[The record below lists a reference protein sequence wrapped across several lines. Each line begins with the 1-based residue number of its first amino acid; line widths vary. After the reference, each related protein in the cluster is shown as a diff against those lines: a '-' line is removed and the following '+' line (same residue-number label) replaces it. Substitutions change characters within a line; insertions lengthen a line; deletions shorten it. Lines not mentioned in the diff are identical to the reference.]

1 MKNRIRMVG
10 QLHQTECGYCC
21 IAMISG
27 YHRLNVTLKELRDIG
42 NTGRDGLS
50 LLDIMEIC
58 DKLNLEARTYEIEA
72 TDTNNFGL
80 PCIAFWEEKHFVV
93 IEKFDKKGV
102 WIYDPA
108 GLDKV
113 RISFEEFNEKFS
125 NYIIEVNRTEKTEV
139 RKRVNVWRPYLKY
152 ILENKKSMTIFLFSS
167 IFLYGITLILSYFMQ
182 EIIDRLSNN
191 TLSVSLVLISAIMV
205 VAFQTIVRLV
215 QGKSV
220 LYINN
225 NVDFKFM
232 DDFFSHLL
240 KLPYHFFQSRSSGD
254 ILYSASSIRV
264 IRNTLST
271 EVITSA
277 MNIFFMLFV
286 LVYMFVFSKIIAL
299 LCCALIII
307 YGLLLLVNTR
317 YLTRFTNNEV
327 MNTSKLHANQNE
339 MIFNIFSVKING
351 IEGLVYKEWKKKL
364 ESFITS
370 VKRKENFSNY
380 IQTAIGAFETLSPL
394 LVIWLGAYLYLQ
406 GMLTTGEIVMLYTL
420 SIQLFNICKSLF
432 QLYSSFVTSS
442 MYLNRVH
449 DVLVEEEEKA
459 NPNGERP
466 ELQGNIRLEN
476 VSYRYGKG
484 SVLNGITLQI
494 NAGEKVAL
502 VGESG
507 SGKSTLA
514 KIIVGL
520 YPPTSGNV
528 YFDEYDSFDI
538 ETKYLKSLIGIVPQ
552 EITLFNKTIREN
564 IILHDVE
571 VPEEELERAAI
582 KANVYDDIMNMPMKF
597 NTLVSESGT
606 NLSGGQKQRI
616 AIARALINNPKFIVF
631 DEATSSLDYKNEKQ
645 IDEYLKE
652 IQCTRIIIS
661 HKLTSIKDADKI
673 VVLKNGEIDAYGDHE
688 YLIRNNEF
696 YRNYFNLLEYSPS
709 RHYS

>member
-21 IAMISG
+21 LAMISG
-27 YHRLNVTLKELRDIG
+27 YHGLHVTLRELREIG

-72 TDTNNFGL
+72 TDTANFGL

-113 RISFEEFNEKFS
+113 RISYEEFNEKFS
-125 NYIIEVNRTEKTEV
+125 NYIIEVNRTEQTEV

-152 ILENKKSMTIFLFSS
+152 ILDNKKFIVIFLFSS

-182 EIIDRLSNN
+182 EIIDRLTNN
-191 TLSVSLVLISAIMV
+191 TLSVNLVLISALLV
-205 VAFQTIVRLV
+205 VAFQTVIRLV

-220 LYINN
+220 LYLNN

-277 MNIFFMLFV
+277 MNLFFMLFV
-286 LVYMFVFSKIIAL
+286 LIYMFVFSEVIAL
-299 LCCALIII
+299 LCCTLIII
-307 YGLLLLVNTR
+307 YGLLLLVNTK

-364 ESFITS
+364 ENFIAS

-380 IQTAIGAFETLSPL
+380 IQTSIGAFETLSPL

-420 SIQLFNICKSLF
+420 SIQLFTICKSLF
-432 QLYSSFVTSS
+432 QLYSSFVTST
-442 MYLNRVH
+442 MYLSRVH
-449 DVLVEEEEKA
+449 DVLAEEEEKA
-459 NPNGERP
+459 NPNGVRP
-466 ELQGNIRLEN
+466 VLHGNIRLDN
-476 VSYRYGKG
+476 VSYKYGKG
-484 SVLNGITLQI
+484 SVLSGITLQI

-520 YPPTSGNV
+520 YPPNSGNV
-528 YFDEYDSFDI
+528 YFDGYDSFDI
-538 ETKYLKSLIGIVPQ
+538 DTKYLKSLIGIVPQ

-571 VPEEELERAAI
+571 VTEEELEKAAM
-582 KANVYDDIMNMPMKF
+582 KANIYEDIMDMPMKF

-652 IQCTRIIIS
+652 IECTRIIIS

-673 VVLKNGEIDAYGDHE
+673 IVLKNGQIDACGNHE
-688 YLIRNNEF
+688 ELIRNNEF
-696 YRNYFNLLEYSPS
+696 YRNYFNLLEYSPG
-709 RHYS
+709 R

>member
-1 MKNRIRMVG
+1 MVG
-10 QLHQTECGYCC
+10 QVHQTECGYCC
-21 IAMISG
+21 IAMLSG
-27 YHRLNVTLKELRDIG
+27 YHRFNVTLKELREIG
-42 NTGRDGLS
+42 DTGRDGLS
-50 LLDIMEIC
+50 LLDIMDIF
-58 DKLNLEARTYEIEA
+58 DKLNFEARTYEIEA
-72 TDTNNFGL
+72 TDINNFGT

-108 GLDKV
+108 GIDKT

-125 NYIIEVNRTEKTEV
+125 HYIIEVNPTAKTEV
-139 RKRVNVWRPYLKY
+139 KKRDHVWRPYLKY
-152 ILENKKSMTIFLFSS
+152 ILLNKKFMLIFLFSS
-167 IFLYGITLILSYFMQ
+167 MFLYGITLVLSYFIQ
-182 EIIDRLSNN
+182 AIIDRLNSNHV
-191 TLSVSLVLISAIMV
+191 SVSLILIAAIMV
-205 VAFQTIVRLV
+205 VAFQTIVKLI

-225 NVDFKFM
+225 NVDFQFM

-277 MNIFFMLFV
+277 MNVFFMVFV
-286 LVYMFVFSKIIAL
+286 IIYMFMFSSTIAL
-299 LCCALIII
+299 LCCILIGV
-307 YGLLLLVNTR
+307 YGVLLFVNKT

-327 MNTSKLHANQNE
+327 MNTSKLHAQQNE

-351 IEGLVYKEWKKKL
+351 LEKRVYQEWKKKL
-364 ESFITS
+364 ENFIVS

-380 IQTAIGAFETLSPL
+380 IQTAIGGFETLSPL
-394 LVIWLGAYLYLQ
+394 LVIWLGAYLYTQ
-406 GMLTTGEIVMLYTL
+406 GMLTIGEVVMLYSL
-420 SIQLFNICKSLF
+420 SIQLFTICKSLF
-432 QLYSSFVTSS
+432 QLYSSFVAST

-449 DVLVEEEEKA
+449 DVLIEEEEKGNDGGA
-459 NPNGERP
+459 KPV
-466 ELQGNIRLEN
+466 LQGNIRLDN
-476 VSYRYGKG
+476 VSYKYGKG
-484 SVLNGITLQI
+484 SVLNQINLQI

-520 YPPTSGNV
+520 YPPTSGRV
-528 YFDEYDSFDI
+528 YFDEYPSSEI
-538 ETKYLKSLIGIVPQ
+538 ETNYLKSLIGIVPQ
-552 EITLFNKTIREN
+552 EITLFNKTIAEN
-564 IILHDVE
+564 IILHDDE
-571 VPEEELERAAI
+571 VDMDDLERAAI
-582 KANVYDDIMNMPMKF
+582 KANIYDDIMDMPMKF

-616 AIARALINNPKFIVF
+616 SIARALINNPKFIVF

-661 HKLTSIKDADKI
+661 HKLSSIRDADKI
-673 VVLKNGEIDAYGDHE
+673 VVLKNGEIDACGNHE
-688 YLIRNNEF
+688 YLIAHNDF
-696 YRNYFNLLEYSPS
+696 YRNYFNLLEYSPN
-709 RHYS
+709 YG